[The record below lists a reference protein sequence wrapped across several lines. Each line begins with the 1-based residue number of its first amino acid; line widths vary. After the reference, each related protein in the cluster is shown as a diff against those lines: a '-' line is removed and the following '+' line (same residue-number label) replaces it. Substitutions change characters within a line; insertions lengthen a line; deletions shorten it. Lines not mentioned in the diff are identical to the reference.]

1 MKIAISIPTY
11 KRDKD
16 LERLVAS
23 INTSSALADPDTN
36 IKLFIRDTN
45 ENNLN
50 TWRDDLF
57 GNKGWHLPG
66 GIIRPNEKIK
76 DRVKTVLK
84 QEVNIASEDAFIYGP
99 IAFSELINDKP
110 GIRSHFNSFVFLIKY
125 KYEFESDFLNK
136 SNSSF
141 RSSRDVPLDLIKNH
155 HRYINLLNLSSDSL
169 LEKFTTVV

>member
-11 KRDKD
+11 KREKD

-23 INTSSALADPDTN
+23 INSSSSLADPDTN

-99 IAFSELINDKP
+99 IAFSELINDKQ
-110 GIRSHFNSFVFLIKY
+110 GTDRTSTLLSFL
-125 KYEFESDFLNK
+125 
-136 SNSSF
+136 
-141 RSSRDVPLDLIKNH
+141 
-155 HRYINLLNLSSDSL
+155 
-169 LEKFTTVV
+169 